1 MRRGLI
7 ILALLGGI
15 SSAHPLLNLNTSEK
29 LVYEVLESST
39 KSRYYQNTIR
49 PYSYYQALF
58 MLDSPQYVKEYMN
71 ASSKPGFFLKPLN
84 SITFN
89 FFYTNEEYF
98 ILENAEGTL
107 LRKGLNLYTYL
118 DGYLSLGRRSV
129 IYYAF
134 RYYTNK
140 VTNKFQI
147 HKLYWKIK
155 LSKFSFEV
163 GKDSAH
169 LGPGEYALY
178 LSSNAEP
185 FPMIKFQT
193 EEPLKFLG
201 DWNFVFIRGWLKDKR
216 RDRDNPNILALRV
229 TWKPFEWIEL
239 GATRTSMYGGEGRP
253 GYKLTEY
260 PKLILGTEE
269 NIPGSKYNTDG
280 YGAIDISL
288 FLPAYKI
295 FPAIK
300 TFKIY
305 YQDSGA
311 DITAWWQ
318 KEDKGEFKPPFGF
331 QFLDKGI
338 VAGALIRTERNIF
351 RFEYVYVSRDH
362 YIHHYYNKDGYTYK
376 GMSLGFPYGRNLQF
390 FMFKHR
396 HFFSE
401 KTSFEYKLA
410 FLKQP
415 NRYANKS
422 MKRYY
427 LRLSG
432 EHRFKKFILG
442 GFLRVDYV
450 NNYDVDPSP
459 VQFNITDKNKTFMTI
474 GTSISWRF

>member
-1 MRRGLI
+1 MRRGLG
-7 ILALLGGI
+7 ILTLLSGI
-15 SSAHPLLNLNTSEK
+15 AVAHPLLNLNTSEK
-29 LVYEVLESST
+29 LVYDVLESST
-39 KSRYYQNTIR
+39 KAKYYQNTIR

-58 MLDSPQYVKEYMN
+58 MLDSPQRVKEYMN
-71 ASSKPGFFLKPLN
+71 AFSKPGFFLKPLN
-84 SITFN
+84 SISFN
-89 FFYTNEEYF
+89 FFYTNEDYF

-107 LRKGLNLYTYL
+107 IRKGLNLYTYL

-140 VTNKFQI
+140 ETNKFHV

-155 LSKFSFEV
+155 LGKFSFEV

-193 EEPLKFLG
+193 EEPLNFLG
-201 DWNFVFIRGWLKDKR
+201 DWNLVFIRGWLKDTRK
-216 RDRDNPNILALRV
+216 DRDDPNILALRI
-229 TWKPFEWIEL
+229 TWKPFDWLEL

-260 PKLILGTEE
+260 PKLIIGTEE
-269 NIPGSKYNTDG
+269 NIPGSKYDTDG

-288 FLPAYKI
+288 FLPVYKL
-295 FPAIK
+295 FPSIK
-300 TFKIY
+300 SFKIY
-305 YQDSGA
+305 YQESGT
-311 DITAWWQ
+311 DIRAWWQ
-318 KEDKGEFKPPFGF
+318 KEDKRFRVPLGF
-331 QFLDKGI
+331 QFLGRGI
-338 VAGALIRTERNIF
+338 VFGFLGKTKRDIF
-351 RFEYVYVSRDH
+351 RFEYVYVSPRH
-362 YIHHYYNKDGYTYK
+362 YIHHYYNKDGYTYR

-401 KTSFEYKLA
+401 KTSFEYKIA
-410 FLKQP
+410 FFKQP
-415 NRYANKS
+415 NKTSSKS

-459 VQFNITDKNKTFMTI
+459 VQFNITDKNKTFITI